1 MAAVPNRSQVAEML
15 SLLRSRGERVT
26 TARRAVLEALVRY
39 RDDHLGTEELAL
51 RIRED
56 HPDIHLSTVYRTLE
70 YLEDQ
75 GLVHH
80 VHLAHRA
87 VSHHVAQDHHQHAV
101 CDHCG
106 RAFDLDISMFD
117 ELSRRLADEHGFTV
131 ELGHITIGG
140 RCADCS
146 A

>member
-1 MAAVPNRSQVAEML
+1 MAAVPDRSHVEDML
-15 SLLRSRGERVT
+15 TLLRSRGQRVT

-39 RDDHLGTEELAL
+39 RDEHLGTEELAV
-51 RIRED
+51 RIRRDQPE
-56 HPDIHLSTVYRTLE
+56 IHLSTVYRTLE
-70 YLEDQ
+70 YLEEQ

-87 VSHHVAQDHHQHAV
+87 VSHHVARDHHQHAV

-106 RAFDLDISMFD
+106 KAFDLDLSLFD
-117 ELSRRLADEHGFTV
+117 ELTRRLADEHGFTA

-140 RCADCS
+140 RCADC